1 MNTVKKGDLFEE
13 KCLDIISKMLDN
25 GDLIFLKE
33 NVRIFTKKKYPSIY
47 RNDVQFDI
55 SIELWAPNAERYSM
69 IYFIECKNYS
79 SRIPV
84 EKVQKFQND
93 IQQVSGVN
101 AKGIFISNM
110 PFQSGAYSH
119 AEKIGMMVIQG
130 DSSENFK
137 IILHKRNGPVENRI
151 QILKDSI
158 DEILIDSGIETLE
171 KIVDKQILESLS
183 PNIEKVGYGIDLLD
197 KKQITE
203 IANQELNKINEDIL
217 IRGQGLDLKT
227 ITNYLSE
234 NYNIKLGTIPRT
246 SNILGSCDIE
256 NKIIAINE
264 SIIGTQRHLFI
275 LCHEIGHYILHQNLA
290 INQTTYDAFSDSER
304 NFMTGKNNL
313 ENPRHWIEWQANY
326 FSISFLLADTSII
339 AKLYHCQNRKN
350 INKDPIYFN
359 DQFENRKIVFDLI
372 NSLAYY
378 FQVSKTSIIYRLT
391 ELNHFKD
398 ISRTKSVGQLI
409 NEYRKEYY
417 T

>member
-1 MNTVKKGDLFEE
+1 MNTVKKGDLFEV
-13 KCLDIISKMLDN
+13 KCLAIINKMLDD

-33 NVRIFTKKKYPSIY
+33 NVRIFSKKKYSSIY
-47 RNDVQFDI
+47 REDVQFDI

-79 SRIPV
+79 SRIPA

-110 PFQSGAYSH
+110 PFQKGAFSH

-130 DSSENFK
+130 DSAENFK
-137 IILHKRNGPVENRI
+137 IILHKRNGLVGNRI
-151 QILKDSI
+151 QLLIDSI
-158 DEILIDSGIETLE
+158 DEKLIDSGIETLE
-171 KIVDKQILESLS
+171 KIVDKKILESLS

-197 KKQITE
+197 KKQIKE
-203 IANQELNKINEDIL
+203 IANQELNKISEDL
-217 IRGQGLDLKT
+217 LLLGCGLDLKT
-227 ITNYLSE
+227 ITNYLNV
-234 NYNIKLGTIPRT
+234 NYSVKLEKISRN

-264 SIIGTQRHLFI
+264 SIIGTQRHLFV
-275 LCHEIGHYILHQNLA
+275 LCHEIGHFILHQNLA
-290 INQTTYDAFSDSER
+290 INQTTYDSFSDSEH
-304 NFMTGKNNL
+304 NFMIGKSNL

-326 FSISFLLADTSII
+326 FSVSFLLADTSII
-339 AKLYHCQNRKN
+339 AKLYHYQNRKN
-350 INKDPIYFN
+350 ITKGSIHFN
-359 DQFENRKIVFDLI
+359 DQYENRKMVFELI
-372 NSLAYY
+372 NRLAYF

-417 T
+417 I

>member
-1 MNTVKKGDLFEE
+1 MKSVEKGNLFEA
-13 KCLDIISKMLDN
+13 KCLAIINKMLDD

-33 NVRIFTKKKYPSIY
+33 NVRIFKKKKYPSIY
-47 RNDVQFDI
+47 RENVEFDI
-55 SIELWAPNAERYSM
+55 SIELWAPNAQRYSM

-79 SRIPV
+79 SRIPA
-84 EKVQKFQND
+84 EKIQKFQND

-110 PFQSGAYSH
+110 PFQKGAFSH

-130 DSSENFK
+130 DSAENFK
-137 IILHKRNGPVENRI
+137 IILHKRSGTIENRI
-151 QILKDSI
+151 QILIDSI
-158 DEILIDSGIETLE
+158 DETLIDSGIETLE

-183 PNIEKVGYGIDLLD
+183 PNIENVGYGIDLLN
-197 KKQITE
+197 KNQIKE
-203 IANQELNKINEDIL
+203 IAEQELNKISEDIL
-217 IRGQGLDLKT
+217 KYGYGLDLKT

-234 NYNIKLGTIPRT
+234 NYNVKIETIPRN

-256 NKIIAINE
+256 NNIISINQ

-290 INQTTYDAFSDSER
+290 INQTTYDSFSDSEH

-313 ENPRHWIEWQANY
+313 NNPRHWIEWQANY
-326 FSISFLLADTSII
+326 FSISFLLAQTSII
-339 AKLYHCQNRKN
+339 AKLYHYQNRKN
-350 INKDPIYFN
+350 ISKDPIYFN
-359 DQFENRKIVFDLI
+359 DQYGNRKMVFELI
-372 NSLAYY
+372 NSLAYF

-417 T
+417 F

>member
-1 MNTVKKGDLFEE
+1 MKNVKKGDLFEE
-13 KCLDIISKMLDN
+13 KCLIIINKMLDD

-33 NVRIFTKKKYPSIY
+33 NVRIFKKKKYPSIY
-47 RNDVQFDI
+47 RENVEFDI
-55 SIELWAPNAERYSM
+55 SIELWAPKAKRYSM
-69 IYFIECKNYS
+69 VYFIECKNYS
-79 SRIPV
+79 SRIPA
-84 EKVQKFQND
+84 EKIQKFQND

-110 PFQSGAYSH
+110 PFQKGAFSH

-130 DSSENFK
+130 DSAENFK
-137 IILHKRNGPVENRI
+137 IILHKRSGTIENRI
-151 QILKDSI
+151 QILIDSI
-158 DEILIDSGIETLE
+158 DETLIDSGIETLE

-183 PNIEKVGYGIDLLD
+183 PNIENVGYGIDLLN
-197 KKQITE
+197 KNQIKE
-203 IANQELNKINEDIL
+203 IAEQELNKISEDIL
-217 IRGQGLDLKT
+217 KYGYGLDLKT

-234 NYNIKLGTIPRT
+234 NYNVKIETIPRN

-256 NKIIAINE
+256 NNIISINQ

-290 INQTTYDAFSDSER
+290 INQTTYDSFSDSEH

-313 ENPRHWIEWQANY
+313 NNPRHWIEWQANY
-326 FSISFLLADTSII
+326 FSISFLLAQTSII
-339 AKLYHCQNRKN
+339 AKLYHYQNRKN

-359 DQFENRKIVFDLI
+359 DQYVNRKMVFELI
-372 NSLAYY
+372 NSLAYF

-417 T
+417 F